1 MEKSE
6 RFLPKVTSFAKAD
19 EVWKVWYKKAKIYV
33 F

>member
-6 RFLPKVTSFAKAD
+6 RFLLKVTLFAKEG
-19 EVWKVWYKKAKIYV
+19 EVWKAWYKKAKIYV